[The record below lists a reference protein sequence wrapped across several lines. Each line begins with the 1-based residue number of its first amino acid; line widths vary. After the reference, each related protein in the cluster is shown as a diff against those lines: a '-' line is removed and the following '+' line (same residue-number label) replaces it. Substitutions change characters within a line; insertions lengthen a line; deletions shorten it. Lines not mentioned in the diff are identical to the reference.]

1 MIDLF
6 LSNNRIAAFLEQKK
20 NQTTANTRGASLL
33 LEAVMSPESGH
44 IATFWLKDLVDI
56 NLKMEDTFW
65 PGTCKVN
72 PLLRN
77 LG

>member
-6 LSNNRIAAFLEQKK
+6 LSNNRIVAFLEQKK
-20 NQTTANTRGASLL
+20 NQITANTRGASQL
-33 LEAVMSPESGH
+33 LEAVMSSESGH
-44 IATFWLKDLVDI
+44 IATCWLKDLVNT

-65 PGTCKVN
+65 PGTYKVN